1 MNIKDYVIWRGDLSF
16 EMVPFNHLDA
26 LLFSQLS
33 MLRLDDVLVKN
44 GKQVSLTIAEAA
56 KMLKNNIEEDYDLG
70 LIIPKDIISTFY
82 LMAESNRYKDLKLD
96 NYVNNVNK
104 IEETQ
109 FSALTIDLDS
119 STRVVSFSGTDDTLV
134 GWKENFNMLFVAET
148 SGQAASCEYLEEV
161 SKWWRHIYICGHS
174 KGANLAIYSLLH
186 SVKSVQ
192 KKTIEAIVFDG
203 PGLIEDVTK
212 LDHFDKVISK
222 AVSYIP
228 DTSII
233 GVLFDHYEKMKVVKS
248 IEKGLYQHDVFSW
261 EVLGQDFVYAKG
273 RSAESIHIEQKIKS
287 MINDIDQETRIK
299 LVNEG
304 YKILSSPETDTLT
317 KLYSDKIRIIKDYLG
332 TDTKVQKQYRKIFME
347 ILKDKVMR
355 DAIYE
360 SAKEFIRKQRIN
372 KKSKNE

>member
-119 STRVVSFSGTDDTLV
+119 
-134 GWKENFNMLFVAET
+134 A
-148 SGQAASCEYLEEV
+148 
-161 SKWWRHIYICGHS
+161 
-174 KGANLAIYSLLH
+174 
-186 SVKSVQ
+186 
-192 KKTIEAIVFDG
+192 
-203 PGLIEDVTK
+203 
-212 LDHFDKVISK
+212 VI
-222 AVSYIP
+222 
-228 DTSII
+228 
-233 GVLFDHYEKMKVVKS
+233 
-248 IEKGLYQHDVFSW
+248 
-261 EVLGQDFVYAKG
+261 
-273 RSAESIHIEQKIKS
+273 
-287 MINDIDQETRIK
+287 
-299 LVNEG
+299 
-304 YKILSSPETDTLT
+304 
-317 KLYSDKIRIIKDYLG
+317 
-332 TDTKVQKQYRKIFME
+332 
-347 ILKDKVMR
+347 
-355 DAIYE
+355 
-360 SAKEFIRKQRIN
+360 
-372 KKSKNE
+372 